1 MANSTVITTLNC
13 EGVVRSTDYIKSF
26 IDETSCD
33 ILCLQELWLHEND
46 LVKLGNINSNYMY
59 TGVFGMSSSQIL
71 RGRPYGGTAILF
83 KKSLAQY
90 VTRIN
95 CKNKR
100 VSGVKI
106 CMNNNFTCLLLSVY
120 MPCDNHSNVV
130 NQQYVEVIDC
140 IENIFNSVDFN
151 AFIVYGD
158 YNTSFSRANAQTAC
172 LSEFITRNNLHNSW
186 THHNSVADFT
196 YTNFSLNH
204 MSCILIILL

>member
-1 MANSTVITTLNC
+1 
-13 EGVVRSTDYIKSF
+13 
-26 IDETSCD
+26 
-33 ILCLQELWLHEND
+33 
-46 LVKLGNINSNYMY
+46 MY
-59 TGVFGMSSSQIL
+59 TGVSGMTISQIL
-71 RGRPYGGTAILF
+71 RGRSYGGTAILF

-120 MPCDNHSNVV
+120 MPCNNHSNVV

-140 IENIFNSVDFN
+140 IENIFNPADFN
-151 AFIVYGD
+151 AFIMSCVGII
-158 YNTSFSRANAQTAC
+158 TPLLAEPMLKMAC

-186 THHNSVADFT
+186 THPNSVADFT

-204 MSCILIILL
+204 MSCIDNFIVTENVFDSIVSNNVIVDPTNPSNHNSVVLFRSLFYNECSDA

>member
-13 EGVVRSTDYIKSF
+13 EGVVRSTDYIKLF

-46 LVKLGNINSNYMY
+46 LVKLGNINSYYMY
-59 TGVFGMSSSQIL
+59 TGVSGMSSSQML

-100 VSGVKI
+100 VSCVKI
-106 CMNNNFTCLLLSVY
+106 CMNNNNFTCPLLSVY

-140 IENIFNSVDFN
+140 IENIFKSVDFN
-151 AFIVYGD
+151 AFIICGD
-158 YNTSFSRANAQTAC
+158 HNTSLSRAGFFKSQNPIRTM
-172 LSEFITRNNLHNSW
+172 L
-186 THHNSVADFT
+186 
-196 YTNFSLNH
+196 
-204 MSCILIILL
+204 